1 MSDGTFTESDAE
13 NDGLV
18 KREAG
23 QQLNSVL
30 ARESGEL
37 YTKFREY
44 CDELGLDPSIVL
56 GDMVL
61 RAIRNEEFAQEVAG
75 TVVNVEKLNRGKVKR
90 EDLEMV
96 TDIIEQFSGNSDGGQ
111 DPIDDML
118 EERLS
123 AVGQGP
129 LGAVN
134 DQRQQNG
141 SAKDQRIRELEQ
153 QIQELKR
160 DQGGGTNDTRTRTR
174 EQSTPEPSE
183 PGSDI
188 DSLFDDG
195 GSEGGPEPEPEQA
208 EGEEPEVVDLGA
220 TEAEGGAGTRED
232 GMTAEPDDPFNT
244 DNATQEEV
252 ENE

>member
-1 MSDGTFTESDAE
+1 MSDGKFTESDAE

-44 CDELGLDPSIVL
+44 CDNIGRDPSIVL

-61 RAIRNEEFAQEVAG
+61 RAIRNEEFAQELAG
-75 TVVNVEKLNRGKVKR
+75 TVVNVEKLNRGEVKK

-96 TDIIEQFSGNSDGGQ
+96 TDIIEKFSDDQESGR
-111 DPIDDML
+111 DPIDKML
-118 EERLS
+118 EERLD

-129 LGAVN
+129 LGAMN
-134 DQRQQNG
+134 EQRQQNG
-141 SAKDQRIRELEQ
+141 RAKDQRIRELER
-153 QIQELKR
+153 QIEELKQQR
-160 DQGGGTNDTRTRTR
+160 GGNTNDTRTRTR
-174 EQSTPEPSE
+174 EEGTSE
-183 PGSDI
+183 PEEPKSDI
-188 DSLFDDG
+188 DSLFDDD
-195 GSEGGPEPEPEQA
+195 GSDDDVETEVEEPESEDAEIVNLGGPEGESA
-208 EGEEPEVVDLGA
+208 ED
-220 TEAEGGAGTRED
+220 TRGD
-232 GMTAEPDDPFNT
+232 AMTAEPEDPFNT

-252 ENE
+252 GNE